1 LLNLVVA
8 ALAVATGLAFASL
21 TRALMIPGRFTE
33 AVVGTLAVAASYLV
47 MQRLRHSP
55 ELDELISVFRKPAH
69 V

>member
-1 LLNLVVA
+1 
-8 ALAVATGLAFASL
+8 
-21 TRALMIPGRFTE
+21 MIPGRFTE
-33 AVVGTLAVAASYLV
+33 AVVGTLAVAASYLI